1 MTDRT
6 PPSWHS
12 HIYFDAESHPRAEA
26 LVEGM
31 RQAFGETAAI
41 IYGRWHHKP
50 VGPHPD
56 FSIQLEYP
64 HHLFAA
70 VMTHLALRRDGLTIF
85 THPNTG
91 EDTLRSFATTAT
103 MPLDGRG
110 PAAQTVPVW
119 RRGSGVGRLP
129 GPVGDVLRLHVV
141 PQRLAPFS
149 RPYPDL
155 P

>member
-12 HIYFDAESHPRAEA
+12 HIYFDAENHPRAEA

-31 RQAFGETAAI
+31 RQAFGERAAI
-41 IYGRWHHKP
+41 TYGRWHHKP

-56 FSIQLEYP
+56 FSIQLEFP

-70 VMTHLALRRDGLTIF
+70 VMAHLALRRDGLTIF

-91 EDTLRSFATTAT
+91 EGMASELSDHRDHAIWMGAVR
-103 MPLDGRG
+103 PLKLSLFGGED
-110 PAAQTVPVW
+110 Q
-119 RRGSGVGRLP
+119 L
-129 GPVGDVLRLHVV
+129 
-141 PQRLAPFS
+141 
-149 RPYPDL
+149 
-155 P
+155 

>member
-12 HIYFDAESHPRAEA
+12 HIYFDADSYPRAEA

-91 EDTLRSFATTAT
+91 DDMASELRDHREHAIWMGAVR
-103 MPLDGRG
+103 P
-110 PAAQTVPVW
+110 
-119 RRGSGVGRLP
+119 
-129 GPVGDVLRLHVV
+129 LRLSLFGGEDQV
-141 PQRLAPFS
+141 
-149 RPYPDL
+149 
-155 P
+155 

>member
-12 HIYFDAESHPRAEA
+12 HIYFDADSHPRAEA

-91 EDTLRSFATTAT
+91 DDMASELRDHRDHAIWMGAVR
-103 MPLDGRG
+103 P
-110 PAAQTVPVW
+110 
-119 RRGSGVGRLP
+119 
-129 GPVGDVLRLHVV
+129 LRLSLFGGED
-141 PQRLAPFS
+141 QL
-149 RPYPDL
+149 
-155 P
+155 

>member
-12 HIYFDAESHPRAEA
+12 HIYFDADSHPRAEA

-31 RQAFGETAAI
+31 QQAFGETAAI

-91 EDTLRSFATTAT
+91 EDTASELRDHRDHAIWMGAVR
-103 MPLDGRG
+103 PLKLSLFGGED
-110 PAAQTVPVW
+110 Q
-119 RRGSGVGRLP
+119 L
-129 GPVGDVLRLHVV
+129 
-141 PQRLAPFS
+141 
-149 RPYPDL
+149 
-155 P
+155 